1 MRLPRRAGPA
11 IWPLVSLLAV
21 LSAGCTAASDTSAG
35 TGGASTNPSAATVSG
50 VVTLP
55 QDAIVPTTARLEVSL
70 QDVSVDDQGEVST
83 VTLPL
88 TGRVAP
94 YGWRIV
100 YDPATVDAE
109 GSYTV
114 SARILVGS
122 KARFSTA
129 SPVAVITDVNPT
141 SDVQLTLVAT

>member
-1 MRLPRRAGPA
+1 MLL
-11 IWPLVSLLAV
+11 LVVFA
-21 LSAGCTAASDTSAG
+21 AGCTAASDTSAA
-35 TGGASTNPSAATVSG
+35 TGGLSTNPSAATVSG
-50 VVTLP
+50 VVVLP
-55 QDAIVPTTARLEVSL
+55 PGAVVPTTARLEVSL

-83 VTLPL
+83 VTIPL

-94 YGWRIV
+94 YAWRIV
-100 YDPATVDAE
+100 YDPSTVDAE

-129 SPVAVITDVNPT
+129 SPVAVITDANPK